1 MACYGMTVILQ
12 EASGLDSE
20 NAAYRK
26 RNIERMDEAITG
38 CQYLNRWPSMS
49 SVQPVC
55 VRVISETSRVKSQCE
70 MEV

>member
-1 MACYGMTVILQ
+1 MTCYGMTVILQ

-26 RNIERMDEAITG
+26 RNIEMMDEAITG
-38 CQYLNRWPSMS
+38 GQYVNCWPFMS
-49 SVQPVC
+49 SVRPVC
-55 VRVISETSRVKSQCE
+55 VRVISDTSIVKSRCE